1 MAHQQSQDNESL
13 DLPVFFSGAP
23 FYPPQYL
30 FPLRQFVLIY
40 DACVSPVTRINVDS
54 RLGSG
59 QRLMRVHQRLIWSH

>member
-1 MAHQQSQDNESL
+1 MAHQQSHDNKSL
-13 DLPVFFSGAP
+13 DLPIFFSGAL

-40 DACVSPVTRINVDS
+40 DAYVAPVTRINVDS

-59 QRLMRVHQRLIWSH
+59 QRLMRILQRLVWSH